1 MTIGEHILA
10 ALHYPLLFTS
20 ISYTKLT
27 IMCPTVGMNALG
39 MACEN
44 VAMVIGMPW
53 TSLWLIFWVIT
64 NVSTSFYPLELAPG
78 FFHWG
83 RAWPLFHIVQASRHI
98 LFDLHSH
105 IGLDFGVLF
114 SWSAVNVALFPFC
127 CYFMRWK
134 MMRVSRKAGRDKE
147 NDTVATE
154 DEQTDGNGSSEA
166 EEKGAK
172 PPKRKRGFMRAI

>member
-1 MTIGEHILA
+1 
-10 ALHYPLLFTS
+10 
-20 ISYTKLT
+20 
-27 IMCPTVGMNALG
+27 MCPTVGMNALG

-98 LFDLHSH
+98 LFDLRSH

-134 MMRVSRKAGRDKE
+134 MRRSMRKE
-147 NDTVATE
+147 KEKEKDTVTAE
-154 DEQTDGNGSSEA
+154 DEQTDGNASGEV
-166 EEKGAK
+166 EEKDVSS
-172 PPKRKRGFMRAI
+172 PKRKRGFTRAI